1 MTEDGRARALRPPA
15 EGMLRTTAPRQA
27 GTGGRA
33 QARRQVGK
41 DLLPTEVSKC
51 GDENQG
57 DVTEKSYFQEKTLS
71 CDWKRA
77 ETQRR

>member
-1 MTEDGRARALRPPA
+1 MPSGRPPKGCSGPPRAQAGRRGGGRAR
-15 EGMLRTTAPRQA
+15 
-27 GTGGRA
+27 
-33 QARRQVGK
+33 ARRQVGK

-71 CDWKRA
+71 CDLKRA

>member
-1 MTEDGRARALRPPA
+1 MPVPSGRPPK
-15 EGMLRTTAPRQA
+15 GCSGPPRAQA
-27 GTGGRA
+27 GRRGGTAR
-33 QARRQVGK
+33 ARRQVGK

-71 CDWKRA
+71 CDSKRA

>member
-1 MTEDGRARALRPPA
+1 M
-15 EGMLRTTAPRQA
+15 
-27 GTGGRA
+27 
-33 QARRQVGK
+33 GK